1 MAAVRNGELLTVP
14 DDGYDPN
21 ADMAAHSSAHKKAS
35 TSKDTYLSKEDLQ
48 ELRRVQAE
56 RTQVWLSCVT
66 RQCFYLLFIMM
77 HRLLR

>member
-1 MAAVRNGELLTVP
+1 MDAFEKRMAAVRNGELLTVP

-56 RTQVWLSCVT
+56 RTQVCYFNRSADYPTHYFL
-66 RQCFYLLFIMM
+66 
-77 HRLLR
+77 

>member
-56 RTQVWLSCVT
+56 RTQVCYFNRSADYPTHYFL
-66 RQCFYLLFIMM
+66 
-77 HRLLR
+77 

>member
-56 RTQVWLSCVT
+56 RTQVCYFNRSADHPTHYFL
-66 RQCFYLLFIMM
+66 
-77 HRLLR
+77 